1 MSNTQTFILKVNP
14 KNGTVV
20 VPKKARQLIGSSTL
34 FLSITDGEIKLTI
47 PKYSLEEVL
56 TNPPKKSGSFNQSI
70 KHDLNKII
78 QEVAVERYLKSQ

>member
-56 TNPPKKSGSFNQSI
+56 TNPPKKSGNFKTTSKQEVNQ
-70 KHDLNKII
+70 II
-78 QEVAVERYLKSQ
+78 QDVAVKRFLKSQ

>member
-1 MSNTQTFILKVNP
+1 VSNTQTFILKVNP

-34 FLSITDGEIKLTI
+34 FLSITDGQIKLTI

-56 TNPPKKSGSFNQSI
+56 TNPPKKNGDFNTSNKQ
-70 KHDLNKII
+70 DLNKII
-78 QEVAVERYLKSQ
+78 QEVAVKRYLKSQ